1 MAVNPNTDFS
11 SGAVLTAAQQNRFP
25 RGIMAYNTATATDAA
40 ITVEEIEITA
50 PAFTA
55 VANRLYRII
64 YYEPGFGSTVNA
76 AMIMRVRLTN
86 LAGGIQ
92 QEAIIE
98 NTGAQQTNGIL
109 IGYST
114 FAAGSTVLVATL
126 QTNAGTGSANRS
138 GVKFAIL
145 SVEDVGPI

>member
-25 RGIMAYNTATATDAA
+25 RGIMAYNANTVTDAA

-64 YYEPGFGSTVNA
+64 YYEPGFGSSIPA

-109 IGYST
+109 IGYSV
-114 FAAGSTVLVATL
+114 FAPGSTVLVATL